1 MMLGISDRFRAANSR
16 DCPMVKQG
24 TRERTTPGH
33 RLPPRQPTPGELLF
47 DCVRALERA
56 ALETGGA

>member
-16 DCPMVKQG
+16 DC
-24 TRERTTPGH
+24 GH

-47 DCVRALERA
+47 ECVRASDRALERA